1 MGGSPGGF
9 VTFLANKYNGAVV
22 SLEHRWYHTLPL
34 TLQLILSFQLI
45 LLSRYGESIPADI
58 TSTDDL
64 ETLSV
69 EQSLADA
76 AAFAAFVTRTWLQQ
90 KETVWVSV
98 GGSYPGALSAWFRE
112 KCASSKLCCI
122 KPVCCIKPAH

>member
-9 VTFLANKYNGAVV
+9 VTFLAQKYNGAIV
-22 SLEHRWYHTLPL
+22 SLEHRWCMALPPNLQTNLTDKFTLVA
-34 TLQLILSFQLI
+34 
-45 LLSRYGESIPADI
+45 RYGESIPADI
-58 TSTDDL
+58 TSSDDL

-69 EQSLADA
+69 EQALADA

-90 KETVWVSV
+90 QELVWVSV

-112 KCASSKLCCI
+112 KCDVRSSFSFK
-122 KPVCCIKPAH
+122 